1 MDDLTQETVVDSD
14 GATDT
19 SEVTQEGLADQSSET
34 SGELDD
40 ATFYEVED
48 IRATANDFREWK
60 KAYEGKKS
68 QDADYTRKSQVT
80 AEERKKLNA
89 EREQF
94 SESLHMM
101 RELEGEIHALAMGD
115 LDKLDME
122 ELRIHDPSEYLRV
135 KELKEDRAKWREKLS
150 TKLQTMQQKV
160 AEESYKKLSALNGW
174 DDPESGAAKYEADTK
189 AVQAYVTESGM
200 DQRSFAK
207 ILDPQ
212 VMTAIIEAA
221 KYRELMKAKPTIN
234 KRVVQAPKTSK
245 PSQSNQKTPKTLAQR
260 MGWT

>member
-1 MDDLTQETVVDSD
+1 MPPELDQEVTDST
-14 GATDT
+14 GATET
-19 SEVTQEGLADQSSET
+19 TEVTQEGLADQATET
-34 SGELDD
+34 SGELDEP
-40 ATFYEVED
+40 TYYEVED

-60 KAYEGKKS
+60 KAYDGKKS
-68 QDADYTRKSQVT
+68 QDTDYTRKSQAT

-101 RELEGEIHALAMGD
+101 QELEGEIASLAMGD
-115 LDKLDME
+115 LDKLDMD
-122 ELRIHDPSEYLRV
+122 ELRLHDPSEYLRV
-135 KELKEDRAKWREKLS
+135 KELKEERSKWREKLS
-150 TKLQTMQQKV
+150 NKLQTMQRKV
-160 AEESYKKLSALNGW
+160 AEESFKKLSALNGW

-200 DQRSFAK
+200 DQRAFAK

-221 KYRELMKAKPTIN
+221 KYRDLMKAKPTIN

-245 PSQSNQKTPKTLAQR
+245 PSQSNQKEPKSLAQR